1 MRGFINSSL
10 VSDCNMA
17 TFSMI
22 DDDLR
27 SVEKLKFNASGIA
40 SVEESNGSY
49 PAIASKVLATN
60 STDLPIGPADI
71 LGARNRNY
79 SRPAHKADCGL
90 NPTIPLMDDG
100 QDIDP
105 LVSVPIAT
113 STIPA
118 ATATAEPELE
128 PHGLNELFKKCVV
141 CPP

>member
-1 MRGFINSSL
+1 MLEIGTIP
-10 VSDCNMA
+10 
-17 TFSMI
+17 
-22 DDDLR
+22 DL
-27 SVEKLKFNASGIA
+27 L
-40 SVEESNGSY
+40 
-49 PAIASKVLATN
+49 T
-60 STDLPIGPADI
+60 
-71 LGARNRNY
+71 
-79 SRPAHKADCGL
+79 RPTVGL

-105 LVSVPIAT
+105 LVSVPIAI